1 MAEFINPT
9 TQTVEVN
16 ANVLFTETVVSP
28 CPKVRH
34 RKGSGV
40 FTFKGGRYIV
50 TFYANIAVPAG
61 ETPEAVALA
70 ISINGEAVQGGI
82 MRGAPIATDSFFNVS
97 NAVEID
103 VPCNCCYNVSVKN
116 ISEIPLTVDNANLI
130 TIREVQ

>member
-1 MAEFINPT
+1 MAEFINPI
-9 TQTVEVN
+9 TQTVEPN
-16 ANVLFTETVVSP
+16 ANVLFTETVICP

-40 FTFKGGRYIV
+40 FTFKGGRYVIS
-50 TFYANIAVPAG
+50 FYGNIAVPEG

-82 MRGAPIATDSFFNVS
+82 MRGAPVTAEAFFNVS
-97 NAVEID
+97 SAVEID

-116 ISEIPLTVDNANLI
+116 ISAIPLDVDNANLV